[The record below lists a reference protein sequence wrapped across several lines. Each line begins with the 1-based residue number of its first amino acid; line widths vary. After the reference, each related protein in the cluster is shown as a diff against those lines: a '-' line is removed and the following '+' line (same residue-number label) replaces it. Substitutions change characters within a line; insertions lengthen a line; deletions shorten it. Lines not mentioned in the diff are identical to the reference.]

1 MFDTVLCPPDATRGV
16 LLIHGGSGRGDHER
30 DRGERLAA
38 LGYAVYAPDLFGGP
52 PTREAIMALV
62 ADPNELRHRVV
73 AAWQAL
79 ADRVPITFAVGHCF
93 GGLAALE
100 LARAGSEV
108 RAVVS
113 LHGMLATRA
122 PVAAIKARV
131 LACTGAA
138 DPFCPPEQ
146 RSAFEAEMTVM
157 GVDWQHLVLGGA
169 MHGFSVPDVQRD
181 GCAYHAEADRRSWNA
196 MLALFAEVT

>member
-16 LLIHGGSGRGDHER
+16 LLIHGGTGRGDHER

-38 LGYAVYAPDLFGGP
+38 LGYAVYAPDLFLGP
-52 PTREAIMALV
+52 PTRDGIIALV
-62 ADPNELRHRVV
+62 ADPSELRRRVV
-73 AAWQAL
+73 AAWHVL
-79 ADRVPITFAVGHCF
+79 AERVSITFAVGHCF

-100 LARAGSEV
+100 LARASSDV

-113 LHGMLATRA
+113 LHGLLATRA
-122 PVAAIKARV
+122 PVATIKARV
-131 LACTGAA
+131 LACTGAT

-146 RSAFEAEMTVM
+146 RSAFEAEMTAL
-157 GVDWQHLVLGGA
+157 GADWQHLVFGGA

-181 GCAYHAEADRRSWNA
+181 GCSYNADADRRSWNA

>member
-1 MFDTVLCPPDATRGV
+1 MFDTVLCPSGATRGV

-30 DRGERLAA
+30 ARGDRLAA
-38 LGYAVYAPDLFGGP
+38 LGYAVHAPDLFGGP
-52 PTREAIMALV
+52 PTRDAIMALV
-62 ADPNELRHRVV
+62 GDPIELRRRVV
-73 AAWQAL
+73 AAWRVL
-79 ADRVPITFAVGHCF
+79 ADRVPITFAAGHCF

-100 LARAGSEV
+100 LARAESDV

-122 PVAAIKARV
+122 PVAVIGARV

-146 RSAFEAEMTVM
+146 RSEFEAEMTAV
-157 GVDWQHLVLGGA
+157 GADWQHLIFGGA
-169 MHGFSVPDVQRD
+169 MHGFTVPGIARD
-181 GCAYHAEADRRSWNA
+181 GCAYHADADHRSWGA
-196 MLALFAEVT
+196 MLTLFAEAS

>member
-1 MFDTVLCPPDATRGV
+1 MFDTVLCPSGATRGV

-30 DRGERLAA
+30 ARGDRLAA

-52 PTREAIMALV
+52 PTRDTIMALV
-62 ADPNELRHRVV
+62 GDPIELRRRVV
-73 AAWQAL
+73 SAWRVL
-79 ADRVPITFAVGHCF
+79 ADRVPLTVAVGHCF
-93 GGLAALE
+93 GGLVALE
-100 LARAGSEV
+100 LARAESDV

-113 LHGMLATRA
+113 LHGMLSTRA
-122 PVAAIKARV
+122 PVPAIRPRV

-146 RSAFEAEMTVM
+146 RSAFEAEMTAA
-157 GVDWQHLVLGGA
+157 GADWQHLIFGGA
-169 MHGFSVPDVQRD
+169 THGFSVPDIARD
-181 GCAYHAEADRRSWNA
+181 GCAYHADADRRSWSA